1 MILISILLVT
11 ATLLAVANS
20 SEHQVISNLNDI
32 MQELDPLTR
41 YQSSP
46 KNIMFGVNMGA
57 SSHHSWVMRVL
68 DELDRRGHKITY
80 ATTASSAITREDRS
94 MLTELLSIEE

>member
-1 MILISILLVT
+1 MRLISILLVI
-11 ATLLAVANS
+11 ATLLAVVNS
-20 SEHQVISNLNDI
+20 SEHQVVSDLNDI

-41 YQSSP
+41 YQNSP

-80 ATTASSAITREDRS
+80 ATTASNAIPREDLS
-94 MLTELLSIEE
+94 MLIEISSIEE

>member
-1 MILISILLVT
+1 MRLISILLVI
-11 ATLLAVANS
+11 ATFLAVANS
-20 SEHQVISNLNDI
+20 SEHLVAWEMNDI
-32 MQELDPLTR
+32 MQELDPLTH
-41 YQSSP
+41 YQNSP

-80 ATTASSAITREDRS
+80 ATTASIAITREDRS
-94 MLTELLSIEE
+94 MLIEISS